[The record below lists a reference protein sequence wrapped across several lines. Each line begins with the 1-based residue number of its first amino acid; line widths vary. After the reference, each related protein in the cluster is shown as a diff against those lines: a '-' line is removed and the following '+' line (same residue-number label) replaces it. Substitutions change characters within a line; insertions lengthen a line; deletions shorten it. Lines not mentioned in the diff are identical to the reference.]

1 MGYLLSDGSTGVYFN
16 DSTKIVLAASGDVF
30 QYMERVR
37 SSDAAAA
44 DGKAGTTSERFEEHT
59 LDNYPP
65 GLHKKVTLLQ
75 HFRDYLLQQQKEKTE
90 KDAAAAAAA
99 STSSNQGAEANHGPP
114 KEPRAAW
121 GEQQQVGGGSSSSSS
136 SPHGGG
142 GGLAFVKKWVRTRH
156 AILFRLSNGTVQ
168 VMFLDNTEVLLAAG
182 NNNNSGS
189 NFTATAGSSS
199 SGYSGYS
206 GGCVTFADK
215 QGSRRSMTLSDVVAN
230 PRSDVTKR
238 LKYTKDILRQLISS
252 GKK

>member
-1 MGYLLSDGSTGVYFN
+1 M
-16 DSTKIVLAASGDVF
+16 LASSGDVF

-37 SSDAAAA
+37 SSEAATAA
-44 DGKAGTTSERFEEHT
+44 DGKAGATSERFEEHT
-59 LDNYPP
+59 LENYPP

-90 KDAAAAAAA
+90 KDAATAAAAAAA
-99 STSSNQGAEANHGPP
+99 SSSSNQGGGDSTSRGPP

-121 GEQQQVGGGSSSSSS
+121 GEQQQLGASSSSA
-136 SPHGGG
+136 GGS
-142 GGLAFVKKWVRTRH
+142 GLAFVKKWVRTRH

-182 NNNNSGS
+182 NNSDL
-189 NFTATAGSSS
+189 TATGTS
-199 SGYSGYS
+199 SGGYG

-215 QGSRRSMTLSDVVAN
+215 QGSRRSMSLSDVVAN